1 VTTVSPVS
9 QGHRGRLL
17 SGSAKRPGRGFT
29 LVELTV
35 VITITAIIGVFLVFF
50 LTTPVDSYFAQT
62 RRSDLVDAEN
72 RILRNVTAD
81 VTTALPGSLRKT
93 ASGSIQA
100 FELLATTGVA
110 RYYGTGDKSYL
121 PPAQQGPQ
129 QLSTGGSPDSDGFY
143 TIGHY
148 GATTGYLAVT
158 GTGAP
163 IPYTLTGIM
172 TSMFTVTVNGATSE
186 DQVAL
191 TGGGFTFLGV
201 SPTHRSFIVSGPVT
215 YICDTTPTVQ
225 TLRRYWGYAVTT
237 AQPSNPSAAPLA
249 APTPNSLIATNVTA
263 CTFTPYQPAGTNAGQ
278 MLLLRVT
285 LSNNTTP
292 PSSTEVLQV
301 FHEISTRY
309 GP

>member
-1 VTTVSPVS
+1 VTAVSPVS
-9 QGHRGRLL
+9 HGYRGRLL
-17 SGSAKRPGRGFT
+17 SGFAKRRGRGFT
-29 LVELTV
+29 LVELIV
-35 VITITAIIGVFLVFF
+35 VITITAIVGVFLVFF
-50 LTTPVDSYFAQT
+50 LTTPVNAYFAQT
-62 RRSDLVDAEN
+62 RRSDLVDAED
-72 RILRNVTAD
+72 RILRNLTAD
-81 VTTALPGSLRKT
+81 VTTALPGSLRRT
-93 ASGSIQA
+93 ASGSILA

-129 QLSTGGSPDSDGFY
+129 ELSTGSLDSDGFY

-158 GTGAP
+158 RPGAP
-163 IPYTLTGIM
+163 SPYALTGIM

-191 TGGGFTFLGV
+191 TGGGFTFSGV
-201 SPTHRSFIVSGPVT
+201 SPTNRSFIVSGPVT

-225 TLRRYWGYAVTT
+225 TLRRYWGYAVTA

-285 LSNNTTP
+285 LTNNA
-292 PSSTEVLQV
+292 EVLQV